1 MATIAGGD
9 GRAREGT
16 YRVKSKRRL
25 LILASAAVVVAAVA
39 VAVILTTRSSKAS
52 PAATHRAYAELFA
65 NANVLQTRISVLD
78 KWPKPYQIYHD
89 AYFHKCYE
97 WWDKPL
103 FLYNLCFDRNNGLLV
118 NKELT

>member
-1 MATIAGGD
+1 MM
-9 GRAREGT
+9 R
-16 YRVKSKRRL
+16 SRRGKVM
-25 LILASAAVVVAAVA
+25 LASGALIIAAAVA
-39 VAVILTTRSSKAS
+39 VAVVFATRSSKAS

-65 NANVLQTRISVLD
+65 SATILQTRISVLD
-78 KWPKPYQIYHD
+78 RWPKPYQIYHD

-103 FLYNLCFDRNNGLLV
+103 FLYNLCFDKTNGLLV